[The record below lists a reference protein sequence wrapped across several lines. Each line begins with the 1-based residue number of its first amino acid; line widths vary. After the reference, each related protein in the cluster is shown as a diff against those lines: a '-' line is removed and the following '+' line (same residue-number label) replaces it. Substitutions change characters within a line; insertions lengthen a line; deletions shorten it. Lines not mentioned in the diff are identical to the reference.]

1 MANNHGL
8 RTTGRHTGNWG
19 RPKVKGNRGQL
30 DLTPAILQRD
40 DMQIPRRDEAFTRL
54 QDAYNK
60 TDDLRLK
67 ATLAEMLKDRERQ
80 VQQREMSAPTKPQ
93 LSEYWEEVK
102 RTR

>member
-54 QDAYNK
+54 QEAYHK
-60 TDDLRLK
+60 TDDPRLK

-80 VQQREMSAPTKPQ
+80 VQQREASAPARQ
-93 LSEYWEEVK
+93 ELSEYWAEIK